1 MIKKISTAELKT
13 LMETGKVILIDVREP
28 AEHRSENI
36 PGADLIPLALISH
49 DKLKSK
55 SLPIVIHCQSGK
67 RSLEACKILEAQD
80 PNLDLYTLE
89 GGIAAWKKSGC
100 AINSSVSRVLPLDR
114 QMQLTAG
121 FLVFTG
127 IILGTFVDPL
137 FNLISGFVGLGLMF
151 AGISGWCGMVKLL
164 ALMPWNK

>member
-1 MIKKISTAELKT
+1 MIKTITVSELRAI
-13 LMETGKVILIDVREP
+13 MEKGEVLLVDVREP

-36 PGADLIPLALISH
+36 PGANLIPLSSISH

-55 SLPIVIHCQSGK
+55 SIPIVIHCQSGR
-67 RSLEACKILEAQD
+67 RSLEACKKLEAQD

-89 GGIAAWKKSGC
+89 GGITAWKKADGD
-100 AINSSVSRVLPLDR
+100 INSFEGCVLPLDR

-121 FLVFTG
+121 FLVLIG
-127 IILGTFVDPL
+127 VILGTFINPW
-137 FNLISGFVGLGLMF
+137 FNIIPGFAGMGLMF
-151 AGISGWCGMVKLL
+151 AGVSGWCGMVKLL

>member
-1 MIKKISTAELKT
+1 MIKTITASELKI
-13 LMETGKVILIDVREP
+13 LMEKGEVLLVYVREP

-36 PGADLIPLALISH
+36 SGANLIPLSAISH
-49 DKLKSK
+49 EMLKSK
-55 SLPIVIHCQSGK
+55 SIPIVIHCQSGR

-89 GGIAAWKKSGC
+89 GGITAWKKSGC
-100 AINSSVSRVLPLDR
+100 GVNLSESCALPLDR

-121 FLVFTG
+121 FLVLIG
-127 IILGTFVDPL
+127 VILGIFINPW
-137 FNLISGFVGLGLMF
+137 FNIISGFVGMGLMF
-151 AGISGWCGMVKLL
+151 AGLSGWCGMIKLL